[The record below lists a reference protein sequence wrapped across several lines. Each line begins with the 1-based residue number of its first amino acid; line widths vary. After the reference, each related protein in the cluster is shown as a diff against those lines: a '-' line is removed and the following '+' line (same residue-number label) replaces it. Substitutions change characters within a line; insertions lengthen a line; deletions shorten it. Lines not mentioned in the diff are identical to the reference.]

1 MSGLGRVERL
11 GQAGFARPE
20 DLALA
25 RCPDCEERG
34 ALTNEGRVKRVN
46 GMKLSA
52 GCETCKGWGSVPS
65 DSRRDPY
72 EVTTGF
78 KARVQLVHA

>member
-1 MSGLGRVERL
+1 MERL
-11 GQAGFARPE
+11 GQAGFARTE
-20 DLALA
+20 DLGME
-25 RCPDCEERG
+25 RCPDCEDRG

-52 GCETCKGWGSVPS
+52 GCETCHGWGSVPRES
-65 DSRRDPY
+65 TLDPY

-78 KARVQLVHA
+78 KARVVRA